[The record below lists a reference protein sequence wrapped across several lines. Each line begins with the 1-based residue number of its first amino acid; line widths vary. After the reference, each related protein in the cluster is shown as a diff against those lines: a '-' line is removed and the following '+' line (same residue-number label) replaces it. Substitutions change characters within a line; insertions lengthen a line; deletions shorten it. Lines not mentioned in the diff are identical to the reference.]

1 MCVGILYELG
11 LRVGIM
17 IVIIMFSVKHV
28 AYGFLQKI
36 EFEFVTTM
44 DFEFYLSSK
53 DRIWRCNYNEF
64 VVTDPIP

>member
-53 DRIWRCNYNEF
+53 DRI
-64 VVTDPIP
+64 